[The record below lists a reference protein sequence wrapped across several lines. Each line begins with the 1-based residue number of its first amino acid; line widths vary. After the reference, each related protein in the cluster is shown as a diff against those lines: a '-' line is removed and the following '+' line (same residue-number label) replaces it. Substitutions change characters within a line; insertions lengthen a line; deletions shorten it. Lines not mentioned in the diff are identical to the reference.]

1 MNNRRNKH
9 KSLVT
14 LQKHG
19 KLDHT
24 KQGYS
29 YLDTPKLRW
38 RQLYKAQAPIVL
50 KGLTVQINYDDNKP
64 YYSATVPALPGLIAT
79 GDSMVEVLHET
90 LEAAKA
96 YLNRPNGITL
106 PLVYV

>member
-9 KSLVT
+9 KNLVVH
-14 LQKHG
+14 QKHS

-38 RQLYKAQAPIVL
+38 RQLYKAQAPVIL
-50 KGLTVQINYDDNKP
+50 KGLTVQVNYGEDKT
-64 YYSATVPALPGLIAT
+64 YYSATVPTLPGLIAT
-79 GDSMVEVLHET
+79 GDTMGEVLHET
-90 LEAAKA
+90 LEAAKV
-96 YLNRPNGITL
+96 YLNRPSGINF
-106 PLVYV
+106 PLIYV